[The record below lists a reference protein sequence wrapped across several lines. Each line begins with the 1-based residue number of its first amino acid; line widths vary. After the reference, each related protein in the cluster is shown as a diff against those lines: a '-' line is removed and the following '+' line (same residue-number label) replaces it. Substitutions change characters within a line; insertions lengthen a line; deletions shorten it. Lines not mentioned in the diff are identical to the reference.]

1 MTNLP
6 AEDQPGSLDLPSFE
20 QHSSLR
26 QQVAQALRAAL
37 VAGEMRPG
45 VLYSAPTL
53 AKKFGVSAT
62 PVREAM
68 LDLAGEGLVEAVRNK
83 GFRVTEL
90 SDRDLDDMTDVR
102 MLIEV
107 PTVGHIATACDEELA
122 PRVEELRQ
130 TARRIEELAVVPDLV
145 GYVEADRRFHLAL
158 LSLAGNQ
165 HLVQIIDNLRS
176 RSRLYGLQE
185 LADRGQ
191 LADSAR
197 EHEMLVDLVLAGDAP
212 GATELMARH
221 IGHVRGL
228 WAGAQE
234 TRRPAGADESTRAPR
249 GPRRFLDELA
259 EPSP

>member
-1 MTNLP
+1 MTSLTGH
-6 AEDQPGSLDLPSFE
+6 EQSVTLDLPSFE
-20 QHSSLR
+20 PRSSLR

-45 VLYSAPTL
+45 VLYSAPML
-53 AKKFGVSAT
+53 AEKFGVSAT

-68 LDLAGEGLVEAVRNK
+68 LDLASEGLVEAVRNK

-90 SDRDLDDMTDVR
+90 SDEDLDDMTKIR

-107 PTVGHIATACDEELA
+107 PTTGDIAAACDEGLV
-122 PRVEELRQ
+122 PRVEALRQ
-130 TARRIEELAVVPDLV
+130 IARQIEELAVEPDLV

-158 LSLAGNQ
+158 LALAGNQ

-191 LADSAR
+191 LVESAR
-197 EHEMLVDLVLAGDAP
+197 EHEELVDLILAQDADS
-212 GATELMARH
+212 ATALMARH

-228 WAGAQE
+228 WAGGAD
-234 TRRPAGADESTRAPR
+234 TKPPHNADESS
-249 GPRRFLDELA
+249 D
-259 EPSP
+259 